1 MSCESATSENER
13 SLMIVTSEEE
23 YCFLYN
29 RQTLPQLVE
38 RLLCCGRKAPSNFE
52 EYFTEDEEL
61 LNSDQFRSIALD
73 MIGRRHSS
81 I

>member
-1 MSCESATSENER
+1 MSPDWDTTDNER

-29 RQTLPQLVE
+29 RQTLPQLLE
-38 RLLCCGRKAPSNFE
+38 RLLSTGRRAPSNFE
-52 EYFTEDEEL
+52 EYYTEDEES
-61 LNSDQFRSIALD
+61 LNSDHFRSIALD